1 MKLLNIS
8 QNILKS
14 GALPEVISHGLKE
27 ALGLKISRYLI
38 YKFIQYNKEVLGGKL
53 FLYLRNKGIPRK
65 HKNDASKVKIINR
78 VGIEHRPII
87 ASQKIEY
94 GHFEGD
100 TIVSKNHNACVIT
113 LTEKKTLQEFII
125 PVMKM
130 DATSVALAIIERLK
144 HYSVPIKTLTVDNGV
159 EFARHEIIA
168 KELNCG
174 VYFAKPYCS
183 NDKALCE
190 NHNRLIRDFVPK
202 GTDFKLI
209 DEKYWQ
215 EIQDILNNRPREI
228 LGFKTP
234 NYMVA
239 QDLGSCC
246 T

>member
-1 MKLLNIS
+1 MKFDIG
-8 QNILKS
+8 I
-14 GALPEVISHGLKE
+14 
-27 ALGLKISRYLI
+27 KISKYLI
-38 YKFIQYNKEVLGGKL
+38 YEFIKYNKEVLGGKL
-53 FLYLRNKGIPRK
+53 YLYLRNKGIPRK
-65 HKNDASKVKIINR
+65 HKNDASKVKIIGR
-78 VGIEHRPII
+78 VGIEQRPLI
-87 ASQKIEY
+87 ASQKVEY

-130 DATSVALAIIERLK
+130 DSESVANAIIERLR
-144 HYSVPIKTLTVDNGV
+144 SQNVQIKTLTVDNGV
-159 EFARHEIIA
+159 EFAKHA
-168 KELNCG
+168 LVAQELNCS

-183 NDKALCE
+183 NDKALNE

-209 DEKYWQ
+209 DINYWQ

-234 NYMVA
+234 NQMVA
-239 QDLGSCC
+239 QELATCC
-246 T
+246 I

>member
-1 MKLLNIS
+1 MKFDIGIKIS
-8 QNILKS
+8 KYLIYEFIRYN
-14 GALPEVISHGLKE
+14 KE
-27 ALGLKISRYLI
+27 ALG
-38 YKFIQYNKEVLGGKL
+38 GKL
-53 FLYLRNKGIPRK
+53 YLCLRNKGILRR
-65 HKNDASKVKIINR
+65 HKNDASKVKIIGR
-78 VGIEHRPII
+78 VGIEQRPLI

-130 DATSVALAIIERLK
+130 DSESVANAIIERLR
-144 HYSVPIKTLTVDNGV
+144 SQNVRIKTLTVDNGV
-159 EFARHEIIA
+159 EFAKHA
-168 KELNCG
+168 LVAQELNCS

-183 NDKALCE
+183 NDKALVE

-202 GTDFKLI
+202 GSDFKLI

-234 NYMVA
+234 NQMVA
-239 QDLGSCC
+239 QELAICC
-246 T
+246 A

>member
-1 MKLLNIS
+1 
-8 QNILKS
+8 
-14 GALPEVISHGLKE
+14 
-27 ALGLKISRYLI
+27 LI
-38 YKFIQYNKEVLGGKL
+38 YEFIKYNKEVLGGKL
-53 FLYLRNKGIPRK
+53 YLKLRNKGIPRK
-65 HKNDASKVKIINR
+65 HKYDASKVKIIGR
-78 VGIEHRPII
+78 VGIEQRPAIV
-87 ASQKIEY
+87 AQKIEY

-100 TIVSKNHNACVIT
+100 TIVSRNHNACIVT

-130 DATSVALAIIERLK
+130 DATSVAEGIIERLK
-144 HYSVPIKTLTVDNGV
+144 SGSIPIKTLTVDNGV
-159 EFARHEIIA
+159 EFAQHALIA
-168 KELNCG
+168 KQLKCS

-190 NHNRLIRDFVPK
+190 NHNRLVRDFVPK
-202 GTDFKLI
+202 KTDFKKI
-209 DEKYWQ
+209 AVSYWQ

-239 QDLGSCC
+239 QELATCC